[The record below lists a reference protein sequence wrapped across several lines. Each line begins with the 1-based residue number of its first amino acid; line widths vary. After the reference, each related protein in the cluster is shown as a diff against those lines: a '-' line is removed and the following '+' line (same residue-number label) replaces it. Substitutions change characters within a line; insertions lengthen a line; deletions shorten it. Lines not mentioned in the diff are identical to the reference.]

1 MVLLA
6 ACPAP
11 RQYAVR
17 RTDVECERAARLVRR
32 TLLTLG
38 YTVTAMVEPS
48 AAGPGMV
55 AGSKTLP
62 DGTVQTGTVRI
73 RCTPAGVEVQ
83 PVEGDLVPSDY
94 QFSRAFRYS
103 YISLAQ
109 RPDVETPRVA
119 AGLQVLVEV
128 LDAFAQRL
136 DLGSPV
142 VAEDVVLVRLTVRN
156 DSERPVTLAPEDF
169 ALARPDGE
177 TALPL
182 GPGEAEGRLVPGP
195 GAERVRDELLRRM
208 TIGPGRTLVRFALFP
223 AGEYREARIG
233 ITDADTDEVE
243 GFFVPVQ

>member
-1 MVLLA
+1 MTLLA

-11 RQYAVR
+11 RQYAVQR
-17 RTDVECERAARLVRR
+17 SDVECERAARVVRR

-83 PVEGDLVPSDY
+83 PVEGELVPSDY

-109 RPDVETPRVA
+109 RPDIETPRVA

-128 LDAFAQRL
+128 VDRFAQQL
-136 DLGSPV
+136 DLGSPA
-142 VAEDVVLVRLTVRN
+142 VADGVVLVRVTVRN
-156 DSERPVTLAPEDF
+156 DSERPVMLAPEDF
-169 ALARPDGE
+169 VLARPDGE

-182 GPGEAEGRLVPGP
+182 EPAEVEARLLPGP
-195 GAERVRDELLRRM
+195 GAERVRGELLART
-208 TIGPGRTLVRFALFP
+208 TIGPRRTLTRFAVFP
-223 AGEYREARIG
+223 AGAYREARIG
-233 ITDADTDEVE
+233 ITDAETEETE